1 MAEKNTREHLV
12 KHLDK
17 KTARKYGKLSN
28 SCYNFLS
35 LEKADPGAIAL
46 LNKSLYLLPEQLA
59 DDKGYAQINFGKS
72 FLVDEAA
79 AKEIVSVKVYS
90 QLGVNSCTKEAAFI
104 LMEAN
109 NNKLALA
116 PLEDNSSLKLPMEP
130 LHEIIEEAVS
140 KGLEDDL
147 VPLLYNVARDTAI
160 ASTYFTIADL
170 EYKSPALLAAVI
182 KIAYPTMVVSNG
194 YAPARGNPDF
204 LEASINSDN
213 FRYVF
218 NYLTKTNPDV
228 IAEALWLLVTNYT
241 KYTVKSGVTS
251 RRSASCSSLEL
262 YNFLH
267 HDDTTVKGYVR
278 SKTVLNR
285 VDNVKRIIPFLER
298 INQLMEHRDNA
309 MIGSHLNNSTH
320 LDAFLKIEKGSIPY
334 PDDVLNDIIDVSRSV
349 IYITGPQRACQ
360 NAGEMLNPK
369 ITVSST
375 VRLKNL
381 NIVKNNSLDISV
393 PVYIEAVDTEG
404 IHDAGLSNNL
414 KGLVETILIAPTFK
428 IPRNGMTYKE
438 YADQTFNKQIKKLD
452 DSELCSNDGVNPY
465 GKRLILKLA
474 QGVPVKYDDIN
485 PILEA
490 IEAVE
495 YLVPGYVTDIPVD
508 SRIEDANSYDLVKN
522 FFTAH
527 TSMSADAI
535 WNLTKAVLLPGI
547 SGYSSLKYNTLTR
560 HRLAKYIIE
569 ATAGSLIK
577 LMIPSTCLVS
587 KRLVTRIK
595 QFNERPVC
603 SYAPAVRHRFV
614 FRHSTLAYSGIREY
628 NCPYRYKGWTN
639 KAIATSENKAHI
651 TYYHNGGTSDITVP
665 FAGYDVNGDAVLNIE
680 GYLNMFKDTENSNC
694 VNIEIRGHNMCKYGG
709 SFTEGVYLTSITDV
723 DGVRAN
729 AFKGLSKVTL
739 APT

>member
-1 MAEKNTREHLV
+1 MAQKNTREHLV

-28 SCYNFLS
+28 LCYSFTS
-35 LEKADPGAIAL
+35 LERADPGAISL
-46 LNKSLYLLPEQLA
+46 LSKELYLLPEQLA
-59 DDKGYAQINFGKS
+59 DDKGYTQLDFGDS
-72 FLVDEAA
+72 FVVDEDA
-79 AKEIVSVKVYS
+79 AKEIASLKVSH
-90 QLGVNSCTKEAAFI
+90 QLGVYNCTKEAAFI

-109 NNKLALA
+109 SNKLALA
-116 PLEDNSSLKLPMEP
+116 PLDDNIFLRFSMAP
-130 LHEIIEEAVS
+130 LHEIIGEAVS

-147 VPLLYNVARDTAI
+147 VHLLYNKARDTAI
-160 ASTYFTIADL
+160 ISTDFKIADL
-170 EYKSPALLAAVI
+170 EYKSPTLLAAVI
-182 KIAYPTMVVSNG
+182 RIAYPNIVVSNG
-194 YAPARGNPDF
+194 YAPARGNPNL
-204 LEASINSDN
+204 LEASINSDD

-241 KYTVKSGVTS
+241 KYTVSSGVTK
-251 RRSASCSSLEL
+251 RVSAVCSELEL
-262 YNFLH
+262 YNILH
-267 HDDTTVKGYVR
+267 DSDIRVKGYDR
-278 SKTVLNR
+278 GKTVLNR
-285 VDNVKRIIPFLER
+285 VDNVKRIIPFLKR

-309 MIGSHLNNSTH
+309 MIGSYLNNSTH
-320 LDAFLKIEKGSIPY
+320 LDVFLKIEKGSIPY
-334 PDDVLNDIIDVSRSV
+334 PDDVLNDIIAESRSV

-360 NAGEMLNPK
+360 NAGEMLDPK

-428 IPRNGMTYKE
+428 VPRINMTYKE
-438 YADQTFNKQIKKLD
+438 YTEQTLNKQIKKLD
-452 DSELCSNDGVNPY
+452 DSALCSNGSTPY
-465 GKRLILKLA
+465 GRRLILKLA
-474 QGVPVKYDDIN
+474 QGIPVKYDDIN

-495 YLVPGYVTDIPVD
+495 YLVPGYVTDIPLY
-508 SRIEDANSYDLVKN
+508 SSINDANSYDLVKN
-522 FFTAH
+522 FFTEH
-527 TSMSADAI
+527 TSMSEDAI
-535 WNLTKAVLLPGI
+535 CNLTKAVLLPGI
-547 SGYSSLKYNTLTR
+547 SGYSNLTYNTRTR
-560 HRLAKYIIE
+560 VRLAKYIIE
-569 ATAGSLIK
+569 STAGSLIK

-603 SYAPAVRHRFV
+603 SYAPAVRHRYV
-614 FRHSTLAYSGIREY
+614 FRQSTLAYSGIREY

-639 KAIATSENKAHI
+639 KAIAASEHKAHI
-651 TYYHNGGTSDITVP
+651 TYYNNGGLSDITVP
-665 FAGYDVNGDAVLNIE
+665 FAGYDKNGNPVLNIM
-680 GYLNMFKDTENSNC
+680 GYLDAFKDTENSNC
-694 VNIEIRGHNMCKYGG
+694 VDIEIRGHNMCKYGAP
-709 SFTEGVYLTSITDV
+709 FTEGVYLALITEV
-723 DGVRAN
+723 DGSRASS
-729 AFKGLSKVTL
+729 FKGLTKAAL